1 MALFSGEAVE
11 EVAELARLRQMS
23 DVDPAHGP
31 PPVDQHHGG
40 HRAHPVAHRHR
51 APVVEHGPEVVARL
65 ADERPDT
72 IRRLA
77 GVHGEDRE
85 GEEEHELR
93 EPGARRASCGAAMYG
108 FGQLVH
114 PTGAW
119 SSFIDRAPLE
129 L

>member
-1 MALFSGEAVE
+1 MTI
-11 EVAELARLRQMS
+11 EVRGREIRRAGTHPQRAERL
-23 DVDPAHGP
+23 HGP
-31 PPVDQHHGG
+31 
-40 HRAHPVAHRHR
+40 
-51 APVVEHGPEVVARL
+51 GPGRGP
-65 ADERPDT
+65 DELHLVMDPD
-72 IRRLA
+72 R
-77 GVHGEDRE
+77 EDRE